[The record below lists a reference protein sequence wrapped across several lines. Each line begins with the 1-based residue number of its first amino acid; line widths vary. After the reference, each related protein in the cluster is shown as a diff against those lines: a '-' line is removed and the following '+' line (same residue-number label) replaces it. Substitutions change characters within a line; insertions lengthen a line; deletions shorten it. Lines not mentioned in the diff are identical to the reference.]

1 MLVKIAEQEL
11 NTHTHTIINKT
22 LAVSFLLRLRIVDKI
37 NNCGIGKYSDYTSD
51 TNR

>member
-1 MLVKIAEQEL
+1 MLVKIVEQEL
-11 NTHTHTIINKT
+11 NTHTIINKT
-22 LAVSFLLRLRIVDKI
+22 LAVSFLLRMRIVDKI